1 MWEYTEHNTYNYA
14 IITCNNKI
22 KKIKFSDWSPKW
34 KTIEDL
40 AKKEENGHKKRKY
53 ERMIKVYIIKVQ
65 KRNVLKTSR
74 LTFED
79 MKLNNTKKKIKIL

>member
-1 MWEYTEHNTYNYA
+1 
-14 IITCNNKI
+14 
-22 KKIKFSDWSPKW
+22 
-34 KTIEDL
+34 
-40 AKKEENGHKKRKY
+40 
-53 ERMIKVYIIKVQ
+53 MIKVYIIKVQ